1 MTLPLEGIRVLDLA
15 QIFAGPGAAMY
26 LGDQGAEVVKIEPP
40 GGDPCRN
47 LHTSEY
53 LGNMSKPWLVLSR
66 NKRSIVVDIRTLPGR
81 EIVYKLVRTADV
93 FIHNFRLGV
102 DKRLCLDYETLLG
115 INPRLIYLHVTG
127 FGKKGPYALTPAY
140 DLAVQARAGILGARR
155 LPDGTPVGSPVM
167 VSDLAGAILL
177 AYGVVLAIV
186 QRARTGRGM
195 MVESSL
201 LNVSLAMQLYQ
212 LVQVE
217 GDTSPLPGSLPN
229 ALYSPYKCADGE
241 WLMFVCITDAQ
252 WHGLCRIAGLDHL
265 ARDPAYGTYMK
276 RLERTPELQPVLEAV
291 MLTRPRAEWLKL
303 LQEVEVPSA
312 PIQSREEVFEDP
324 QVKANELITEQ
335 MHPVVGRVKFLNVP
349 LEVDGV
355 RGSLRRPA
363 PTLGQHTDEVLAEI
377 GYSPA
382 EVQALRAA
390 KVVA

>member
-1 MTLPLEGIRVLDLA
+1 MTLPLEGVRVLDLA

-26 LGDQGAEVVKIEPP
+26 LGDQGADVVKIEPP

-66 NKRSIVVDIRTLPGR
+66 NKRSIVVDIRKPQGR
-81 EIVYKLVRTADV
+81 EIVHKLVRTADV

-102 DKRLCLDYETLLG
+102 DKRLCLDYETLAG
-115 INPRLIYLHVTG
+115 MNPRLIYLHVTG
-127 FGKKGPYALTPAY
+127 FGKEGPFALSPAY

-155 LPDGTPVGSPVM
+155 LPDGTPIGSPVM

-186 QRARTGRGM
+186 QRERTGRGVR
-195 MVESSL
+195 VESSL
-201 LNVSLAMQLYQ
+201 LNVALSMQLYQ
-212 LVQVE
+212 LVKVK

-252 WHGLCRIAGLDHL
+252 WRSLCRVTGLEHL
-265 ARDPAYGTYMK
+265 AQDPAFETYMK
-276 RLERTPELQPVLEAV
+276 RLRQTPELQPVLEAV
-291 MLTRPRAEWLKL
+291 MLTRPRAKWLKL
-303 LQEVEVPSA
+303 LQEAEVPSS

-324 QVKANELITEQ
+324 QVKANEMIIERT
-335 MHPVVGRVKFLNVP
+335 HPVVGKVQFLNVP
-349 LEVDGV
+349 LEVDGT
-355 RGSLRRPA
+355 RGSIRRPA

-377 GYSPA
+377 GYSSA
-382 EVQALRAA
+382 EVQRLRAA